1 MRLTF
6 HPPTAAHMTRT
17 LTLFSFLLPLLTR
30 AALGGPDAYGY
41 TWKDSNEPD
50 GPIFNWIDITGT
62 GTQVMGLADD
72 NVVGPFVMSTNMP
85 YYWYTV
91 KNVWIGSNGYI
102 AFNSTNIASPFPTI
116 PLAGGPNDYIAA
128 LTADLNFFGAGNV
141 GQCWVYDAPDTTIFS
156 WINVPFWSSVAPS
169 WTGSNSFQ
177 IILNKVDSTITV
189 QVLEQTGISQNNDL
203 LIGIESVSGDIG
215 LQHSAD
221 VYPVSN
227 YAIRYYAPV
236 TPLLDITDVAVE
248 WIGAEGSRGQ
258 SLQRN
263 GPDYPLVVD
272 IRNTGNQLVNDV
284 ITLAQVYNSSNQL
297 VVSDQV
303 TISQMGPGV
312 DSLITFPIAFAP
324 TGAGTHRYVVTISG
338 IANELVTT
346 NNTRTQ
352 ELAVYD
358 TTSAI
363 SLARW
368 HGGGDDGVGIGWD
381 GGNGGVGVHIDRA
394 PYYPCYVTGTTIRVL
409 SNLLPSGMYM
419 KVFDDNGPN
428 GGPGTVLDS
437 IFVQAVDAAAGDH
450 TYDLSNA
457 FLWTEGGL
465 FVQWYM
471 GGNNVNIAQD
481 NVPPFS
487 LRTYEVLDGV
497 WAEYRDRE
505 TTDFH
510 LGLRVEQLPVY
521 DVGCVG
527 FFGLVDG
534 ADVSQPTIVRT
545 WVKNIGNQTAGNFPV
560 NYQFTGEPAVSQSFT
575 GTLAPGDSVL
585 FTFSQPFLPLATVT
599 GNFCAWTAW
608 SSDQIAADDTVCVNI
623 DVIAGLE
630 ELQGTSLSVMPNPAS
645 DKVIISGYGNAGAD
659 LVLVDLSGA
668 LVRRWRL
675 DQADRATVDLFGVA
689 AGSYLY
695 QVRGRDRVYTG
706 KLVVAP

>member
-1 MRLTF
+1 MRVTF
-6 HPPTAAHMTRT
+6 PPPTAAHMTRT
-17 LTLFSFLLPLLTR
+17 LTLFTFLLPLLTR
-30 AALGGPDAYGY
+30 AAFGGPDAYGY
-41 TWKDSNEPD
+41 TWKDNNEPD
-50 GPIFNWIDITGT
+50 GPIFNWIDITGV
-62 GTQVMGLADD
+62 GTQVTGLADD

-91 KNVWIGSNGYI
+91 KDVWIGSNGYI

-128 LTADLNFFGAGNV
+128 LTADLNFFGAGNI

-156 WINVPFWSSVAPS
+156 YINVPFWSSAAPS
-169 WTGSNSFQ
+169 WTGSNTFQ

-189 QVLEQTGISQNNDL
+189 QILDQTGISQNNDL

-248 WIGAEGSRGQ
+248 WIGNTGSHGQ

-263 GPDYPLVVD
+263 GADYPLVVD
-272 IRNTGNQLVNDV
+272 IRNSGNQPVSGV
-284 ITLAQVYNSSNQL
+284 VTLAQVYNSSNQL

-303 TISQMGPGV
+303 TISQMGAGV

-338 IANELVTT
+338 VLNELVTT

-358 TTSAI
+358 TT
-363 SLARW
+363 LTVQQVRW
-368 HGGGDDGVGIGWD
+368 HGPSDDGIGIGWD

-394 PYYPCYVTGTTIRVL
+394 PFYPCYVTGTTVRIVN
-409 SNLLPSGMYM
+409 NLLPSGMYM

-465 FVQWYM
+465 YVQWYM

-481 NVPPFS
+481 NAPPFS

-534 ADVSQPTIVRT
+534 LDVSQPTIVRT
-545 WVKNIGNQTAGNFPV
+545 WVKNIGNQTAGGFPV
-560 NYQFTGEPAVSQSFT
+560 NYQFAGDPVVTQNFT
-575 GTLAPGDSVL
+575 GTLQPGDSVL
-585 FTFSQPFLPLATVT
+585 FTFSQTFLPLVTVT
-599 GNFCAWTAW
+599 GDMCAWTGWTNDPITAN
-608 SSDQIAADDTVCVNI
+608 DTVCVNI
-623 DVIAGLE
+623 DVIAGLAE
-630 ELQGTSLSVMPNPAS
+630 RDRASLHVMPNPAS
-645 DKVIISGYGNAGAD
+645 DLVTISGYGEPGAGF
-659 LVLVDLSGA
+659 VLVDLSGA
-668 LVRRWRL
+668 VVRRMRL
-675 DQADRATVDLFGVA
+675 ERSDRTTIDLSDVP

-695 QVRGRDRVYTG
+695 QVLGQDHVFTG
-706 KLVVAP
+706 KLVVRP